1 MLAVRNGKETGLF
14 ECPIECRPDLAS
26 SSQLAP
32 RQLCQVR
39 SHLLHALL
47 LESLDL
53 HPNIRKNMEK
63 KKQSVVTVVRTT
75 AASLI
80 WQSAR
85 PRKIVY
91 GLANTRA
98 VNGIQERIESAK
110 VSGDNLVEK
119 LYYVIP
125 TEGGYRNS

>member
-1 MLAVRNGKETGLF
+1 
-14 ECPIECRPDLAS
+14 
-26 SSQLAP
+26 
-32 RQLCQVR
+32 
-39 SHLLHALL
+39 
-47 LESLDL
+47 
-53 HPNIRKNMEK
+53 MEK

-85 PRKIVY
+85 QRKIVY

-125 TEGGYRNS
+125 TEGGYRNSWNYYIDDDSKGEKQEAQKFFRVENVGRNE